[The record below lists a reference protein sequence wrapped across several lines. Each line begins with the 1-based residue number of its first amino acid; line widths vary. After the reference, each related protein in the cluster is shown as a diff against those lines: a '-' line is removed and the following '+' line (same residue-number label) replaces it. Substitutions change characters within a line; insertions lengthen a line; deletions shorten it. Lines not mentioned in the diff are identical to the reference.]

1 MGALIRASNVGA
13 LSGIGAAPDM
23 WKQINAQE
31 DTLLH
36 AQVAQVAQTAQ
47 QAGVGMGVLIPPPS
61 PPPPSLSPTQ
71 AQLTSRARELFLKR
85 MGGIR
90 AEMIVASGD
99 FLQCHVYNEQVYVFY
114 CFGGRHGVTLEPIDM
129 FPSDQLITQFRLVLT

>member
-13 LSGIGAAPDM
+13 LNGIGAAPDM

-36 AQVAQVAQTAQ
+36 AQLAQAAQ
-47 QAGVGMGVLIPPPS
+47 QAGVGQAVFTNPVLPPPATTS
-61 PPPPSLSPTQ
+61 MQPNN
-71 AQLTSRARELFLKR
+71 LTLANRARELFLRR

-90 AEMIVASGD
+90 AEMKVASND

>member
-1 MGALIRASNVGA
+1 VSIGDIFSVNSLLG
-13 LSGIGAAPDM
+13 GIGAVPDM
-23 WKQINAQE
+23 WKQTENANLYAQMA
-31 DTLLH
+31 H
-36 AQVAQVAQTAQ
+36 AAQ
-47 QAGVGMGVLIPPPS
+47 QASVAPL
-61 PPPPSLSPTQ
+61 PPPSLSPNN
-71 AQLTSRARELFLKR
+71 LTLSGRARELFLKR

-90 AEMIVASGD
+90 AEMRLASDD

>member
-23 WKQINAQE
+23 WKQINMQDDAI
-31 DTLLH
+31 LH
-36 AQVAQVAQTAQ
+36 AQLAQAAQ
-47 QAGVGMGVLIPPPS
+47 QAGVGQAVFSNPVLPPPS
-61 PPPPSLSPTQ
+61 PSPPPNSLTL
-71 AQLTSRARELFLKR
+71 ANRARELFLKR